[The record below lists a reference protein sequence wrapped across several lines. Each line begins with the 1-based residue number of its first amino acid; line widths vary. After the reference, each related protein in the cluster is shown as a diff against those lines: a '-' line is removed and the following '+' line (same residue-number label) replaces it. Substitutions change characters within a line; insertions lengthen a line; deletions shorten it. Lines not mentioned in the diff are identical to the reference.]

1 MTTNA
6 LPTKN
11 SFHEVYDIY
20 DEVVTPQVFNILDVN
35 NNGTLS
41 KDEIIEAV
49 NQFFY
54 SNNPNHAGNFLFGK
68 I

>member
-1 MTTNA
+1 
-6 LPTKN
+6 
-11 SFHEVYDIY
+11 VYDIY